1 MAVLTQPRSY
11 PCKHAADPLFFVGLT
26 NQHATFREVVG
37 NFLIL
42 AFAGE
47 EGGQNQGNI
56 I

>member
-1 MAVLTQPRSY
+1 MAVFTQPRGNLRQN
-11 PCKHAADPLFFVGLT
+11 AADPLLLVGLT